1 MTSPQLLYPNLPKNW
16 HYHPLIIVNL
26 RIPNQA
32 PNYFI
37 ACLAPLRNVHCKNKN
52 IPEHFVKKKL
62 SDPPKI
68 LAAAA
73 ESLTIEKWQI
83 KSNRAFI
90 NIRFGTKMTEWR
102 WNIFQL
108 TSVKLKD
115 KQLTKLKNH
124 LIIILHFYAGFF
136 H

>member
-90 NIRFGTKMTEWR
+90 NIRFGTKMTAEWR
-102 WNIFQL
+102 WTHLHWSERGKI
-108 TSVKLKD
+108 
-115 KQLTKLKNH
+115 KNSFDNH
-124 LIIILHFYAGFF
+124 SYQVLHFYAEFF